1 MSELRWG
8 RYCLA
13 CNIRYTEL
21 TSIGKLQCLF
31 HPLPLNRNGSG
42 HNYEEGRYD
51 CCGYSPYPNLPN
63 GQRNPHFDSNLIK
76 GCVRKDHSAT
86 QYAFTEADN
95 LPYHT
100 WPELLRLEM
109 DSDLQKLVKGES
121 NIVHLG
127 LDIGQNEQIFVR
139 RYDLL
144 AKTKMDEK
152 HKVLLEQK
160 KENEDISNEP
170 KEKNII

>member
-8 RYCLA
+8 RYCLT
-13 CNIRYTEL
+13 CNNRYTEL
-21 TSIGKLQCLF
+21 TSIGKLECLF
-31 HPLPLNRNGSG
+31 HPLPLNRNGPG

-63 GQRNPHFDSNLIK
+63 GQRNPHFDSNLTK
-76 GCVRKDHSAT
+76 GCIAKDHSAT

-109 DSDLQKLVKGES
+109 DSDLQKLVQGKS
-121 NIVHLG
+121 NIIHVG
-127 LDIGQNEQIFVR
+127 LDIGDNEQIFVR

-144 AKTKMDEK
+144 ARQKMNLK
-152 HKVLLEQK
+152 HKLAEQK
-160 KENEDISNEP
+160 KKNKDISNET
-170 KEKNII
+170 K